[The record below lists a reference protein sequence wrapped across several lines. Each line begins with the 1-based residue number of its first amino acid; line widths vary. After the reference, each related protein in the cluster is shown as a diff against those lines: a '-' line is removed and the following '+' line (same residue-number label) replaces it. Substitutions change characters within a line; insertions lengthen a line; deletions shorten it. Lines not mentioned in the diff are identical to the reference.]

1 MELYENHNLE
11 NQALPIIYHEQYKIF
26 KNLSFGRTNWHENIE
41 ILQITEGSGT
51 IMNDSEHIH
60 AKHGEIVVINANH
73 IHAFTAES
81 ESFAYRCLIIDRSFC
96 ISNGFD
102 SSFLDFDTCFVD
114 TNISQLLETLSHE
127 WSLPANSP
135 YRTLKI
141 RAIVLQIMKLLCLEH
156 STPRDFEHIDSKISF
171 SIKKAIDFISTN
183 YEKDISLDDV
193 ANHVGLNK
201 YYFAHEFRTITGFT
215 FVSYL
220 NKLRCEMSKRLL
232 ITSKTNISEVA
243 KSCGFRSKSYFAKTF
258 KKYMGLLPN
267 EYRQKKMA
275 KDAK

>member
-1 MELYENHNLE
+1 MNLYENHNLE
-11 NQALPIIYHEQYKIF
+11 NQALPILYHEQYKLF

-41 ILQITEGSGT
+41 ILQVTEGSGI
-51 IMNDSEHIH
+51 IMNDTEQIH
-60 AKHGEIVVINANH
+60 AKLGEIVIINAHH
-73 IHAFTAES
+73 IHSFTAES
-81 ESFAYRCLIIDRSFC
+81 QSFAYRCLIIDRSFC
-96 ISNGFD
+96 IANGFD
-102 SSFLDFDTCFVD
+102 SSFLEFENHFVD
-114 TNISQLLETLSHE
+114 ENILNLMAELSYE
-127 WSLPANSP
+127 WSLPTNSP

-258 KKYMGLLPN
+258 KKYMKMLPN
-267 EYRQKKMA
+267 EYRKEKTTR
-275 KDAK
+275 DAK